1 MNPGVH
7 QNEDTLLD
15 YAYGE
20 LPAHEAAAIDA
31 HVRTCAKCSQTLA
44 QIRGVRS
51 VFAPLPMEAAPEAGL
66 ESLLAYAEQ
75 HAHRTK
81 APKQAV
87 WRRWIFALSSAAALV
102 VVGVVATRAIEEA
115 PQSPADVLERNAKE
129 AAAEQRAKETR
140 QVVAAVPQASPAE
153 ALDAP
158 RAPVPQAAAGGK
170 LEEGTDEYVGDKKVS
185 GALAQ
190 KARKNMPLTTAPATK
205 TAAAEKTADKA
216 EGDVNTAEA
225 NAYRGGAR
233 QSESKRGLN
242 SVWKEDSNAV
252 GSRLQD
258 FSNSGSGLGRQ
269 EREAVPKPEPAKD
282 RLSNLDDALSD
293 GTSARQSAFGGTAS
307 SPGFGVATGST
318 APAQEPPAPRPA
330 PPPPAPVVVQPS
342 APAVKDAVVQSAPAK
357 KAKSSYG
364 LPMPQRSAPSA
375 DRDEVMA
382 DSESSATSER
392 QRRVQEVE
400 AAKALLERAR
410 RLASAGD
417 RAGEVKASLEALNAG
432 ASGYERVEALKRV
445 CDGYEAMGSFDRAEL
460 FCARLLSEFPGTAAA
475 QQIVSRRRAVEE
487 NAKKAPAKTAPAA
500 VDQAAPT
507 SVK

>member
-75 HAHRTK
+75 HARRTK

-102 VVGVVATRAIEEA
+102 VVGVVATRAMEEA
-115 PQSPADVLERNAKE
+115 PQSPADVLDRNAKE
-129 AAAEQRAKETR
+129 AAAEQPAKETP
-140 QVVAAVPQASPAE
+140 QVVAAAPQASPAE

-158 RAPVPQAAAGGK
+158 EAPAPQAAAVGK
-170 LEEGTDEYVGDKKVS
+170 LEEGTQAYVGDKKVS
-185 GALAQ
+185 GPLAQ
-190 KARKNMPLTTAPATK
+190 KPRKNLPLTTAPATK
-205 TAAAEKTADKA
+205 TAAAEKADKA

-225 NAYRGGAR
+225 NAYKGGAR

-252 GSRLQD
+252 GSTNYSDVGTRV
-258 FSNSGSGLGRQ
+258 GRQ
-269 EREAVPKPEPAKD
+269 EREAAPKPEPLKD
-282 RLSNLDDALSD
+282 RLSNLDDARND

-307 SPGFGVATGST
+307 PPGFGVATGST
-318 APAQEPPAPRPA
+318 APAQERPALRPA

-342 APAVKDAVVQSAPAK
+342 APAVNDPVVQSAPAK
-357 KAKSSYG
+357 KSKSSYG

-382 DSESSATSER
+382 DSESSAPTER

-400 AAKALLERAR
+400 AAKALLEQAG

-417 RAGEVKASLEALNAG
+417 RAGEVKASLDALNAG
-432 ASGYERVEALKRV
+432 ASGYERVEALKRI
-445 CDGYEAMGSFDRAEL
+445 CDGYEAMGSFDRAEP

-487 NAKKAPAKTAPAA
+487 NAKKTRAKTAPAA